1 MRNAWYRPK
10 PELLRNSLLLV
21 TDFASVSFSTLT
33 VAAFL
38 GACCGSGADE
48 CGKVLSLW
56 VLPVTIISCG
66 LFTRLYGGNFVYGG
80 HGVDQVEELKRLTII
95 TLVCFFLM
103 YIIENSHRTP
113 DDFLK
118 LVLMWSVI
126 PTALLLPISRYW
138 LRSLLKHFHYVEVPV
153 LVAGYGLTGKIVLQE
168 LLRNR
173 YYGFRVVGIL
183 DDNPETCRE
192 ISGTPYLGKLER
204 AIPIARARRIDYII
218 CCLPLS
224 VLAAQREAWSNTFS
238 RLMLV
243 IDREVFPIA
252 WTYPVNLNGLCAFEI
267 NNKLNQQLFRF
278 WKAIMEKLLVVLA
291 LLLLLPLGLVLAL
304 LIKLSSPG
312 PVFYLAKR
320 LGQNART
327 IYVVKFRSMYR
338 DADEKLEALLAA
350 DPILH
355 AQWQQSFKLDRDPR
369 VTPLGRFLRRSS
381 LDELP
386 QLINVLRGEMA
397 LVGPRPI
404 VEEEKRYYQGK
415 FDQIFKV
422 KPGVTGLWQV
432 SGRSDTGYC
441 QRVFLDEYY
450 LSNWSIWLDYF
461 ILLKTIKEVLVCKGA
476 R

>member
-1 MRNAWYRPK
+1 
-10 PELLRNSLLLV
+10 
-21 TDFASVSFSTLT
+21 
-33 VAAFL
+33 
-38 GACCGSGADE
+38 
-48 CGKVLSLW
+48 
-56 VLPVTIISCG
+56 
-66 LFTRLYGGNFVYGG
+66 
-80 HGVDQVEELKRLTII
+80 
-95 TLVCFFLM
+95 
-103 YIIENSHRTP
+103 
-113 DDFLK
+113 
-118 LVLMWSVI
+118 
-126 PTALLLPISRYW
+126 
-138 LRSLLKHFHYVEVPV
+138 
-153 LVAGYGLTGKIVLQE
+153 
-168 LLRNR
+168 
-173 YYGFRVVGIL
+173 
-183 DDNPETCRE
+183 
-192 ISGTPYLGKLER
+192 
-204 AIPIARARRIDYII
+204 
-218 CCLPLS
+218 
-224 VLAAQREAWSNTFS
+224 
-238 RLMLV
+238 
-243 IDREVFPIA
+243 
-252 WTYPVNLNGLCAFEI
+252 
-267 NNKLNQQLFRF
+267 
-278 WKAIMEKLLVVLA
+278 
-291 LLLLLPLGLVLAL
+291 
-304 LIKLSSPG
+304 
-312 PVFYLAKR
+312 
-320 LGQNART
+320 
-327 IYVVKFRSMYR
+327 MYR

>member
-1 MRNAWYRPK
+1 MRKPWYRPK
-10 PELLRNSLLLV
+10 PELLRNLLLLI
-21 TDFASVSFSTLT
+21 TDFTSVTF
-33 VAAFL
+33 AALVTAAIL
-38 GACCGSGADE
+38 GVCCNNAGQCA
-48 CGKVLSLW
+48 KVLSLW
-56 VLPVTIISCG
+56 ALPVSVIGCG
-66 LFTRLYGGNFVYGG
+66 LFTRLYGGNFIYGG

-103 YIIENSHRTP
+103 YVMENLHRAP

-118 LVLMWSVI
+118 LVLLCSVI

-138 LRSLLKHFHYVEVPV
+138 LRSLLKRFHWAETPV

-173 YYGFRVVGIL
+173 YYGFRVVGVL
-183 DDNPETCRE
+183 DDNAEACRE

-204 AIPIARARRIDYII
+204 AIPIAQARRIDYIV

-224 VLAAQREAWSNTFS
+224 VLAARREAWSNAFTH
-238 RLMLV
+238 LMLV

-278 WKAIMEKLLVVLA
+278 WKTSMEKLLVISA
-291 LLLLLPLGLVLAL
+291 LPLLLPLGMVLAL

-320 LGQNART
+320 LGQNGRT
-327 IYVVKFRSMYR
+327 IFVVKFRSMYR

-355 AQWQQSFKLDRDPR
+355 AQWQQNFKLDRDPR

-386 QLINVLRGEMA
+386 QLINVLKGEMA

-432 SGRSDTGYC
+432 SGRSDTGYR

-461 ILLKTIKEVLVCKGA
+461 ILLKTIKEVLICKGA